1 MARSRHPACLIVSS
15 DYLDLDVALNVR
27 AFYGCAGYRILP
39 SERRSGEAD
48 LLVVLR
54 GDNGRSH
61 RDFRGEVHIYDY
73 VKEYKV
79 DWLERFPRAASVV
92 LISLSTPS
100 STVQDPSLSHQDPH
114 PSQPSLPNPLAPAP
128 SSRLRWIDAY
138 LPVIPALW
146 QRPWSRKQQR
156 ALHLSNYKRMP
167 GDAFQQDLLE
177 QIQAGVVQVFGANW
191 QRLGVS
197 THPLSYWQA
206 NRRLARCARC
216 FGLMWPYQRGLTLSG
231 RMWQAPLQ
239 GCFVLSEA
247 GTNRLAVPGVLELP
261 SFAPAA
267 LPPPPDLDACRQLS
281 QEAATFW
288 EDHTRQLAASLG
300 FDPQLILAGGP
311 LRRQRWSL
319 RAHHLLFLQKRLRH
333 RLQQGLGPPAGRL
346 RRGLSRGLRRL
357 GLLPRRSV

>member
-1 MARSRHPACLIVSS
+1 MARSRQPACLIVSS

-27 AFYGCAGYRILP
+27 AFYGCAGYRILSP
-39 SERRSGEAD
+39 RRRSADAD

-54 GDNGRSH
+54 GDNGSAH
-61 RDFRGEVHIYDY
+61 RDFSGEVHIYDY
-73 VKEYKV
+73 VKEYTV
-79 DWLERFPRAASVV
+79 NWLERFPRATSVV
-92 LISLSTPS
+92 LISLSIPS
-100 STVQDPSLSHQDPH
+100 SDAQESPSSLQESLPPLSSSPDSLSL
-114 PSQPSLPNPLAPAP
+114 QPAN
-128 SSRLRWIDAY
+128 RLRGIDAY

-146 QRPWSRKQQR
+146 QRSWSRKQQR

-167 GDAFQQDLLE
+167 GDPFQQQLLE
-177 QIQAGVVQVFGANW
+177 QIQAGVVQVYGANW
-191 QRLGVS
+191 QRLGVA

-206 NRRLARCARC
+206 NRCLARSARC

-247 GTNRLAVPGVLELP
+247 GTNWLEVPGVLELRSYDP
-261 SFAPAA
+261 SA
-267 LPPPPDLDACRQLS
+267 LPPPPDLLACRQLS
-281 QEAATFW
+281 QEAAAFW
-288 EDHTRQLAASLG
+288 EGHTRHLAGSLG

-319 RAHHLLFLQKRLRH
+319 RAHHLLFLQERLRCH
-333 RLQQGLGPPAGRL
+333 LQQSLGPPVSRL
-346 RRGLSRGLRRL
+346 RRGVVRGIRRL